1 MINNS
6 NMKARISQLHKTEA
20 EWNKLPDF
28 VPLSGELIIFDPDR
42 KHRYSRVKIGD
53 GVTKLQNLLFLIDPA
68 IDEFLENHCDKIID
82 AGRVTDYK
90 K

>member
-1 MINNS
+1 MKDT
-6 NMKARISQLHKTEA
+6 NMKARICQLHKTEA

-28 VPLSGELIIFDPDR
+28 VPLCGELIVFDPDR
-42 KHRYSRVKIGD
+42 LHRYSRVKIGD
-53 GVTKLQNLLFLIDPA
+53 GVTKLQNLYFLIDPA
-68 IDEFLENHCDKIID
+68 IEEFLESRHDKIID

>member
-1 MINNS
+1 METP
-6 NMKARISQLHKTEA
+6 NMKARICQLHKTET

-28 VPLSGELIIFDPDR
+28 IPLQGELIVYDPDR
-42 KHRYSRVKIGD
+42 QHRYSRVKIGD
-53 GVTKLQNLLFLIDPA
+53 GVTKLQKLSFLIDPA
-68 IDEFLENHCDKIID
+68 IEEFLESNCDKIID

>member
-1 MINNS
+1 MENP
-6 NMKARISQLHKTEA
+6 NMRARICQLHKTEA

-28 VPLSGELIIFDPDR
+28 VPLCGELIVFDQDR
-42 KHRYSRVKIGD
+42 QHRYSRVKIGD
-53 GVTKLQNLLFLIDPA
+53 GATKLQKLSFLIDPA
-68 IDEFLENHCDKIID
+68 IDDFLATHYDKVVD